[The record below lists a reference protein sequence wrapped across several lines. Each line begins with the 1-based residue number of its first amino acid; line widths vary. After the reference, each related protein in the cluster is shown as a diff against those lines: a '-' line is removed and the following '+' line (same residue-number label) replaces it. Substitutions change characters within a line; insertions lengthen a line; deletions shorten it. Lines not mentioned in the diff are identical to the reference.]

1 MVLETPGPHRESRR
15 AFPVGPR
22 PLWLPSPFL
31 TRPNSAMGRA
41 MVNLQDILAA
51 RERIRGAIRPT
62 PCPASD
68 YFTER
73 TGCASVWF
81 KMENLQ
87 RTGAFKERGALNK
100 LLTLS
105 PDEKTRGVIAASAGN
120 HAQGLAYHARKLGV
134 KATIVMPERT
144 PLIKVSR
151 TRDEYGA
158 CVVLKGTNFDEAYA
172 EAVRLQQ
179 EQNLV
184 FVHPFNDP
192 HVIAGQGTIGLE
204 LLEQTPFMDMVVV
217 PIGGG
222 GLLSGIA
229 CALKET
235 NPRIQVVGVQTAA
248 LASMKASLEAG
259 HVVELPPGATLADGI
274 AVRRPGE
281 LTYAMVRKYVD
292 EVVTVDEEEIANA
305 ILVMLEQEKSVV
317 EGAGAVGVAALIN
330 NHLPKANDKKVVVLL
345 GGGNIDMNV
354 ISRIIERGLVKAGR
368 LVRLEVSMPDR
379 PGLLARLTAQIAEQ
393 RANVVEIH
401 HNRAFSKKAGL
412 GEVMVEVTLETTGR
426 PHIQE
431 LMDALGR
438 QGWQVSEEL

>member
-1 MVLETPGPHRESRR
+1 MVT
-15 AFPVGPR
+15 
-22 PLWLPSPFL
+22 
-31 TRPNSAMGRA
+31 
-41 MVNLQDILAA
+41 LQDILAA
-51 RERIRGAIRPT
+51 RERIRGAIRPS

-73 TGCASVWF
+73 TQCSAVAF

-100 LLTLS
+100 LLTLTA
-105 PDEKTRGVIAASAGN
+105 EERARGVVAASAGN
-120 HAQGLAYHARKLGV
+120 HAQGLAYHARRLGV

-151 TRDEYGA
+151 TRDDYEA
-158 CVVLKGTNFDEAYA
+158 RVVLKGANFDESYA
-172 EAVRLQQ
+172 EALHIQ
-179 EQNLV
+179 ERENLV

-204 LLEQTPFMDMVVV
+204 LLEQMPFMDMVLV

-222 GLLSGIA
+222 GLISGVA

-235 NPRIQVVGVQTAA
+235 NPRIQVVGVQAA
-248 LASMKASLEAG
+248 SIASMKSSLESG
-259 HVVELPPGATLADGI
+259 QVTELAPGATIAEGI
-274 AVRRPGE
+274 AVRKPGD
-281 LTYAMVRKYVD
+281 LTYPMVRKYVD

-305 ILVMLEQEKSVV
+305 ILLLLEQEKSVV
-317 EGAGAVGVAALIN
+317 EGAGAVGLAALLN
-330 NHLPKANDKKVVVLL
+330 GHVPRAVGRNVVVLL
-345 GGGNIDMNV
+345 CGGNIDMNV

-379 PGLLARLTAQIAEQ
+379 PGMLARLTAQVAEH

-401 HNRAFSKKAGL
+401 HNRAFSKTGL
-412 GEVMVEVTLETTGR
+412 GEAMVGLTLETTGR
-426 PHIQE
+426 AHIQE
-431 LMDALGR
+431 LIAALAR
-438 QGWQVSEEL
+438 QGWQATEET